1 MRDTN
6 QTFFILIDP
15 DPKILRKTEFQ
26 ISFWFFYHF
35 KLSENI
41 GRIQDPDVRFFM
53 VQQNHMDPAESGN
66 ATMQKISNKSQLLT
80 GEIEFGIAGLISAS
94 KSTAVRANGD

>member
-1 MRDTN
+1 
-6 QTFFILIDP
+6 
-15 DPKILRKTEFQ
+15 
-26 ISFWFFYHF
+26 
-35 KLSENI
+35 
-41 GRIQDPDVRFFM
+41 M
-53 VQQNHMDPAESGN
+53 VQQNQMDPAESGN